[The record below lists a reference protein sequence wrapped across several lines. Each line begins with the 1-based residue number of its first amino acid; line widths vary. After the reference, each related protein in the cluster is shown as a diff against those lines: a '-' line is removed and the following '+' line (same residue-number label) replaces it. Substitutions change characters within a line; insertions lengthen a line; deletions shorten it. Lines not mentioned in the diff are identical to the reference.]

1 MSTVSTGSAE
11 VNDFYM
17 KFIDDETNVY
27 DQSPL
32 GYRLMNVARGLKKA
46 MQDQSISQELDLASS
61 DPENIF
67 SDYVDKV
74 ELKFNKLSG
83 LEKRIQI
90 TLC

>member
-32 GYRLMNVARGLKKA
+32 GYRLMNVARGLKET

-61 DPENIF
+61 DPENIV
-67 SDYVDKV
+67 SEYVDEV
-74 ELKFNKLSG
+74 EHKFNKLSG